1 MNSPSDSLRGTFPA
15 FLTPLTSDGEIA
27 DAVAVRYLSMLCA
40 AGVDG
45 VYLGGSTGEGMLLG
59 TQRRTHLLET
69 LMEAL
74 PQGKKMLVHVGTG
87 EIESTLALSAHAGR
101 VGAHAVSSLPP
112 QGDPRTVYSFYERLA
127 QESALPL
134 IVYYF
139 PQLSPDA
146 FPSESDLFKVCD
158 LPNVLGVKF
167 TDYNLFLLQQLVERG
182 LTVYNG
188 RDEIYSA
195 GLLMG
200 ASGGIGS
207 TFGILPQEAVE
218 IARAAKAQDWTAV
231 QRSQKRLNLALQTWL
246 KYPYLAAL
254 KHTCNQWFGLDMG
267 PVLGEAFTSAEQVNE
282 LSGQLND
289 LDCKWRFSQTA
300 AIAQLPQWSNYARG
314 TRKPT

>member
-1 MNSPSDSLRGTFPA
+1 MKVLTDSLQGTFPA

-27 DAVAVRYLSMLCA
+27 DDVATRYLTMLCD

-59 TQRRTHLLET
+59 ARPRMLLLET
-69 LMEAL
+69 LMAAL

-87 EIESTLALSAHAGR
+87 EIESTLTLSAHAAR

-112 QGDPRTVYSFYERLA
+112 KGDFRAVYSFYERLA
-127 QESALPL
+127 KESTLPL
-134 IVYYF
+134 ILYYF
-139 PQLSPDA
+139 PQLCPDA
-146 FPSESDLFKVCD
+146 FPSEADLFEVCE

-188 RDEIYSA
+188 RDEIYAA

-207 TFGILPQEAVE
+207 TFGVLPQEAVA
-218 IARAAKAQDWTAV
+218 IARAAHHQHWAEAQQA
-231 QRSQKRLNLALQTWL
+231 QKRLNAALQIWL
-246 KYPYLAAL
+246 QYPYLAAL
-254 KHTCNQWFGLDMG
+254 KLTCDSWFGLDMG
-267 PVLGEAFTSAEQVNE
+267 PVLGEPFRDRNKPRE
-282 LSGQLND
+282 LSGRLE
-289 LDCKWRFSQTA
+289 
-300 AIAQLPQWSNYARG
+300 I
-314 TRKPT
+314 